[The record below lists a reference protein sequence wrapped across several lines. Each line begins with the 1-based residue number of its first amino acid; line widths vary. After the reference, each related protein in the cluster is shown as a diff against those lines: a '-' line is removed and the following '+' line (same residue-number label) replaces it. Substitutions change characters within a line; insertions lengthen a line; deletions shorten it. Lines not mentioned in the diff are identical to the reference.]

1 MVCRHQDFH
10 APTRDRETVKSVQID
25 NSLGSELYKVR
36 SASTGDL
43 GELLKCYEDIWKSL
57 REWLPESFVEPEL
70 ERIRISEITD
80 MLKQGIESKDG
91 ILLIAEENSEIVG
104 LARGRE
110 TAGVCGLGFLGV
122 KKEHR
127 CRGVGASLLNKL
139 IEVARE
145 RNDHKVWLLTSPRLL
160 PAVRLYISIGFV
172 PEGMLR
178 KHSHGLD
185 MIIYSKFLE

>member
-1 MVCRHQDFH
+1 L
-10 APTRDRETVKSVQID
+10 S
-25 NSLGSELYKVR
+25 KVR
-36 SASTGDL
+36 SASISDL
-43 GELLKCYEDIWKSL
+43 GELLKCYTEIWKSL
-57 REWLPESFVEPEL
+57 REWLPESFVGPEL
-70 ERIRISEITD
+70 EKIRTSEALD

-91 ILLIAEENSEIVG
+91 ILLIAEENNEIVG

-110 TAGVCGLGFLGV
+110 AAGVCSLGLLGV

-127 CRGVGASLLNKL
+127 HKGIGGSLLSRL
-139 IEVARE
+139 VEVAKE
-145 RNDHKVWLLTSPRLL
+145 RNAHKIWLLTSPRLL
-160 PAVRLYISIGFV
+160 PALKLYISSGFV

>member
-1 MVCRHQDFH
+1 MF
-10 APTRDRETVKSVQID
+10 
-25 NSLGSELYKVR
+25 KVR
-36 SASTGDL
+36 SASIGDL
-43 GELLKCYEDIWKSL
+43 GELLKCYAEIWKSL
-57 REWLPESFVEPEL
+57 REWLPESFVDPEL
-70 ERIRISEITD
+70 ERIRTSEALD

-91 ILLIAEENSEIVG
+91 ILLVAEENNEIVG

-110 TAGVCGLGFLGV
+110 AAGVCGLGFLGV

-127 CRGVGASLLNKL
+127 HKGIGASLLNKL
-139 IEVARE
+139 AEVAKE
-145 RNDHKVWLLTSPRLL
+145 RNAHKIWLLTSPRLL
-160 PAVRLYISIGFV
+160 PAVRLYVSDGFV